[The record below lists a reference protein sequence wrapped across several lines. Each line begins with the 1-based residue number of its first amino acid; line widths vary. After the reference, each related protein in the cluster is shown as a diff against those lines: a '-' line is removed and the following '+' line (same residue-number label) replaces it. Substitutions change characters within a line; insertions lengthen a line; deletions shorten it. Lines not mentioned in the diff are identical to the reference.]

1 MYIQKQLDEHNQQQQ
16 TEHKIMVDKQVV
28 EIQEKYH
35 FL

>member
-1 MYIQKQLDEHNQQQQ
+1 MYIQKQLVERNQQQQ
-16 TEHKIMVDKQVV
+16 TEHKITVNKQVV